1 MRAHDLATRRLRA
14 LRFRCAG
21 SVGFVVVG
29 GRFGRRGF
37 LGLLGGGEVYKMRCL
52 WTALLVGKLLPFLLT
67 DYLSLGTFA
76 RVLLGAFVQP
86 AAILLFS
93 TS

>member
-1 MRAHDLATRRLRA
+1 MRAHDLATRRVRA

-21 SVGFVVVG
+21 SAGFVVD
-29 GRFGRRGF
+29 GRRLGWRGF
-37 LGLLGGGEVYKMRCL
+37 LGLLGGGEVYKMRYRR
-52 WTALLVGKLLPFLLT
+52 TALLVGKLLTFLLT
-67 DYLSLGTFA
+67 DYLSIGALA
-76 RVLLGAFVQP
+76 SVLFGAFVQP